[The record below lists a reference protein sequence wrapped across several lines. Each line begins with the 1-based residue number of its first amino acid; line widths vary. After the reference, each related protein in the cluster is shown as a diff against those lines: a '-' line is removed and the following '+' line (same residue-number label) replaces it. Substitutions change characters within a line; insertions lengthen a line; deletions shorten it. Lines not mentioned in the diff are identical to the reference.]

1 MGKKIMFIDENKIVN
16 YSGGIE
22 RVICAMA
29 NEFIHRGYNVSI
41 VCMDTENGVPFF
53 ALNRAINFINL
64 AFEFGNGN
72 FDDYKWFFKKVEKEA
87 LRAVAGSKM
96 RLFGRKF
103 EDPKKKYFYDEFI
116 SRLQNCIKETKPDI
130 IIPIG
135 PDSAWIAWEAQ
146 EKSGMK
152 QVPVLPMNHIDPPR
166 VVFPENNIIAL
177 RKCNVTQALLPI
189 YVDTFRQLGVERVEV
204 IPNIVPQFKDDELVD
219 LSKCKNRIIH
229 VGRVDGD
236 QKRQHLLIEAFALI
250 ADRHPSWK
258 VSLYGYI
265 SNKRYKGRLDRIIK
279 KNKLEG
285 RVIFEGVSENIY
297 DEYKKSDIF
306 VFPSGYEGF
315 GLAITEAMSIG
326 LPVLAYRSC
335 KTLAA
340 IVKDKET
347 GILCDDGIES
357 LANKLSLLI
366 ENSELRCELGRKAH
380 NDMKQYSADIVWH
393 KWENLISELVE
404 NN

>member
-1 MGKKIMFIDENKIVN
+1 MKKHIMFIDENKIVN

-116 SRLQNCIKETKPDI
+116 SRLRNCIKKTKPDI

-152 QVPVLPMNHIDPPR
+152 QVPVLPMNHIDPTR

-219 LSKCKNRIIH
+219 LSKCKHRIIH

-258 VSLYGYI
+258 VSLYGDI